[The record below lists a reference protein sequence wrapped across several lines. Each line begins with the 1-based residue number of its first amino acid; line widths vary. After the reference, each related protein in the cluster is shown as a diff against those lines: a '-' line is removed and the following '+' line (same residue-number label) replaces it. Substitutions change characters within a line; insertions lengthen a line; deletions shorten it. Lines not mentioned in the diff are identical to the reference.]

1 MRKIINRIED
11 CEDKSYAEIEEIL
24 KVNNLRYDGML
35 ISMDAGIAYI
45 WIEIKRKDMN
55 LRT

>member
-35 ISMDAGIAYI
+35 ISMDTGTAYI

-55 LRT
+55 LRA

>member
-11 CEDKSYAEIEEIL
+11 CKDKSYAEIEEIL

>member
-11 CEDKSYAEIEEIL
+11 CKDKSYAEIEEIL

-35 ISMDAGIAYI
+35 ISMDTGTAYI